1 MPNSLQN
8 ADYIFGSKTI
18 PSDTPVSLGSL
29 RFVRGSLCVG
39 QHRLSDV
46 LRVSPALPLEAIVG
60 RAYASCARPTVQKPC
75 CGALSIGG

>member
-39 QHRLSDV
+39 LRIAFLSV
-46 LRVSPALPLEAIVG
+46 LRVSPTLPKRLLGV
-60 RAYASCARPTVQKPC
+60 R
-75 CGALSIGG
+75 